1 MHVRFVEMR
10 HFFFISYQSN
20 EYNKSVNQTV
30 HHQGDLVSLSC
41 MGEIYIQILDTHPF
55 STLGFSEATLEA
67 INPGLHVWAHV
78 FYSWMPEFKAI

>member
-1 MHVRFVEMR
+1 
-10 HFFFISYQSN
+10 
-20 EYNKSVNQTV
+20 
-30 HHQGDLVSLSC
+30 